1 MSKLDFDISFEYN
14 TKNNDN
20 SSDKWKIYLF
30 EIFNGILR
38 ERVDEMIE
46 NSEYKSFFLGLKY
59 EYGYNVQKDINKA
72 FSLYKKGGQANSTDY
87 FSMARLYDIYKTKDK
102 RFKITNDRNLEF
114 IYLLKSFAYLPIFYL
129 YSDPK
134 KNRFPLNIKYAV
146 LSFLTFNGY
155 QLEKI
160 FSYIDYLSNSGK
172 YKDILSQNDS
182 NLIKGFI
189 DGYVNC
195 SLDGDQ
201 NCLDLLVALSLEGNL
216 EANCR
221 LISIYF
227 KILYNSEINDENKT
241 ELLKNEINKQFLM
254 LEKAQYY
261 KAYAQYGLFL
271 YNEMRMFDKAL
282 NIFKQGYE
290 NNMFECSLYYFHAFT
305 KSDNQSIYDLDKFNS
320 QQFIYIF
327 KILIDAFLYGKIFA
341 LELMFD
347 FFYIIGKHYNL
358 FSQLSSKYMK
368 YLDEIAILCLSFIDE
383 KNGEENMKKYNPNDL
398 GKINHSAYHALS
410 MIYMYGLTQK
420 VKKNLL
426 KAETCLNSASK
437 LNEYIQPYY
446 ANLKYKIKKKL
457 FKLKVFEDEDE
468 LNQYGNELFQLYYK
482 YRNYKYYGNSFYYIF
497 GKLYEKGIGTNK
509 DEKMAYKYYQKG
521 CSSLVN
527 LNDSFIIVYKRYLCL
542 KILSSD
548 KYISLFSLSNNNPF
562 IIIKFRL
569 SIGTEI
575 KLPVRNEATI
585 GDIKD
590 ELYKKIELQNLMIE
604 TFLFQANQLDDKTK
618 ISQLKLTNEDVIV
631 VIVEQKK
638 RGFF

>member
-1 MSKLDFDISFEYN
+1 
-14 TKNNDN
+14 
-20 SSDKWKIYLF
+20 
-30 EIFNGILR
+30 
-38 ERVDEMIE
+38 
-46 NSEYKSFFLGLKY
+46 
-59 EYGYNVQKDINKA
+59 
-72 FSLYKKGGQANSTDY
+72 
-87 FSMARLYDIYKTKDK
+87 
-102 RFKITNDRNLEF
+102 
-114 IYLLKSFAYLPIFYL
+114 
-129 YSDPK
+129 
-134 KNRFPLNIKYAV
+134 
-146 LSFLTFNGY
+146 
-155 QLEKI
+155 
-160 FSYIDYLSNSGK
+160 
-172 YKDILSQNDS
+172 
-182 NLIKGFI
+182 
-189 DGYVNC
+189 
-195 SLDGDQ
+195 
-201 NCLDLLVALSLEGNL
+201 
-216 EANCR
+216 
-221 LISIYF
+221 
-227 KILYNSEINDENKT
+227 
-241 ELLKNEINKQFLM
+241 
-254 LEKAQYY
+254 
-261 KAYAQYGLFL
+261 
-271 YNEMRMFDKAL
+271 
-282 NIFKQGYE
+282 
-290 NNMFECSLYYFHAFT
+290 
-305 KSDNQSIYDLDKFNS
+305 
-320 QQFIYIF
+320 
-327 KILIDAFLYGKIFA
+327 
-341 LELMFD
+341 
-347 FFYIIGKHYNL
+347 
-358 FSQLSSKYMK
+358 MK